1 MTDAKVQ
8 MKVNVKSCKDYHDK
22 ISKKR
27 QSIDEYD
34 LMALY
39 DKTQWSLGD
48 IELIKKLS
56 VELEADTIDLKDS
69 SLSQKRKV
77 VELQS
82 LLLKGVST
90 TSILAP
96 LTQEQPRPRRR
107 RSRALLEPATILNLL
122 ALSK

>member
-1 MTDAKVQ
+1 